1 MLEDIGLFA
10 ELTASE
16 RDTLGMFCQERS
28 LENGELLFSES
39 DEAIAMYIVKGGSL
53 KVYKD
58 RSTGTTILGYV
69 NAGETVGEMAVFGH
83 EPRIRMA
90 TVRAVEPTRLLV
102 IVDYAIIEISRKHPE
117 LYAKISVIIRQRME
131 QNSGK

>member
-16 RDTLGMFCQERS
+16 RNTLGMFCQERP
-28 LENGELLFSES
+28 LENGELLFSEG
-39 DEAIAMYIVKGGSL
+39 DGATAMYVVKEGSL

-117 LYAKISVIIRQRME
+117 LYAKINAIIRRRME